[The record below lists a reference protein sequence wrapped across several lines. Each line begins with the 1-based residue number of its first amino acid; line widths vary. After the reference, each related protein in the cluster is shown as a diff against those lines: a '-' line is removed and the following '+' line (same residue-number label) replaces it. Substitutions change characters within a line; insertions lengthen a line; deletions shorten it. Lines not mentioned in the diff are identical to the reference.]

1 LILRTGAHLTNL
13 RRSRFKSQ
21 LGGREIWA
29 LADQAVVSATNFLT
43 NVVIA
48 RALGVTQ
55 YGVFALS
62 WLALLFVNSIQ
73 NALVVAPMMSIG
85 PKTTDDNRPHYFGAV
100 VIQQL
105 CLAILSFA
113 GINLAVHAV
122 AIYFR
127 QPDLNQLSWPLSA
140 TVFAYLVQDFFR
152 RYLFATKQR
161 RRAFLNDA
169 MSYVPQLL
177 IIVLF
182 AKAGRLTTPR
192 ALWTIAFTSVFGIVA
207 GIVWLERISYSGGKL
222 RSVISQHWKFSR
234 WLVPSGMMEWTSSY
248 LFLMAAPI
256 YFGAVAAGALR
267 SAQNIVGVAHIWFLG
282 LENVVPAET
291 ARILH
296 NNGIHAAEKYI
307 MRIIAVWGTI
317 TGLFV
322 LMIGVAPNFWLQL
335 AYGTKYLQYGHLLRL
350 YGFLYLLAFLG
361 GPLRASLQALE
372 FTAPIF
378 WSYCVMTVFSII
390 FAVPF
395 VKWFG
400 LSGVIIGSIATQII
414 FQVILI
420 SSLVAKLSGL
430 KQIHNSKI
438 EMPML

>member
-1 LILRTGAHLTNL
+1 MGAHLTNPW
-13 RRSRFKSQ
+13 RSRFQSL

-43 NVVIA
+43 NVLIA

-73 NALVVAPMMSIG
+73 NALIVAPMMSIG
-85 PKTTDDNRPHYFGAV
+85 PKMEDENRPHYFGSVVVQELCFAV
-100 VIQQL
+100 VGL
-105 CLAILSFA
+105 VA
-113 GINLAVHAV
+113 INLAVHSV
-122 AIYFR
+122 AIYFHK
-127 QPDLNQLSWPLSA
+127 PELDQLSWPLSIA
-140 TVFAYLVQDFFR
+140 VFAYLIQDFFR

-161 RRAFLNDA
+161 RRAFLNDVV
-169 MSYVPQLL
+169 SYVPQLL
-177 IIVLF
+177 IIVWL
-182 AKAGRLTTPR
+182 AEAGHLTASR
-192 ALWTIAFTSVFGIVA
+192 SLWTIAFTSMLGITA
-207 GIVWLERISYSGGKL
+207 GIIWLEKVSFNGNRF

-234 WLVPSGMMEWTSSY
+234 WLIPSGMMEWTSSY

-291 ARILH
+291 ARTLH
-296 NNGIHAAEKYI
+296 NNGIHEAERYI
-307 MRIIAVWGTI
+307 MKIIAVWGTI

-322 LMIGVAPNFWLQL
+322 LIVSVAPHFWLQL
-335 AYGTKYLQYGHLLRL
+335 TYGSKYLEYGHLLRL
-350 YGFLYLLAFLG
+350 YGVLYLLAFFG

-378 WSYCVMTVFSII
+378 WSYCVMTVFSLA

-400 LSGVIIGSIATQII
+400 LSGVIIGSIVTQII
-414 FQVILI
+414 FQVILV
-420 SSLVAKLSGL
+420 SSLVVRLSGL
-430 KQIHNSKI
+430 RQMHDSKI
-438 EMPML
+438 EMPTL

>member
-1 LILRTGAHLTNL
+1 M
-13 RRSRFKSQ
+13 
-21 LGGREIWA
+21 
-29 LADQAVVSATNFLT
+29 SATNFLT
-43 NVVIA
+43 NIVIA

-73 NALVVAPMMSIG
+73 NALIVAPMMSIG
-85 PKTTDDNRPHYFGAV
+85 PKISNDSRPHYFGAV

-105 CLAILSFA
+105 CFAVLGLA
-113 GINLAVHAV
+113 GINLAVRAV
-122 AIYFR
+122 AVYFHE
-127 QPDLNQLSWPLSA
+127 PDMNQLCWPLSIA
-140 TVFAYLVQDFFR
+140 VFAYLVQDFFR

-177 IIVLF
+177 IVVLF
-182 AKAGRLTTPR
+182 ARGGHLTTVR
-192 ALWTIAFTSVFGIVA
+192 ALWAIALTSMFGIAA
-207 GIVWLERISYSGGKL
+207 GIIWLEKISFSGTEL
-222 RSVISQHWKFSR
+222 RSVVSQHWKFSR

-296 NNGIHAAEKYI
+296 NNGVHAAEQYI

-322 LMIGVAPNFWLQL
+322 LIIGMAPNFWLQL

-350 YGFLYLLAFLG
+350 YGVLYLLAFFG

-372 FTAPIF
+372 FTRPIF
-378 WSYCVMTVFSII
+378 WSYCVMTIFSVI

-400 LSGVIIGSIATQII
+400 LNGVIIGSIATQVI
-414 FQVILI
+414 FQVILVG
-420 SSLVAKLSGL
+420 SLLAKLSGL
-430 KQIHNSKI
+430 RQMHNSKI

>member
-1 LILRTGAHLTNL
+1 M
-13 RRSRFKSQ
+13 
-21 LGGREIWA
+21 
-29 LADQAVVSATNFLT
+29 SATNFLT
-43 NVVIA
+43 NIVIA
-48 RALGVTQ
+48 RTLGVRQ

-73 NALVVAPMMSIG
+73 NALIVAPMMSIG
-85 PKTTDDNRPHYFGAV
+85 PKAKDENRPHYFGAV
-100 VIQQL
+100 AIQEL
-105 CLAILSFA
+105 CFAVLGLAV
-113 GINLAVHAV
+113 INLAVRAV
-122 AIYFR
+122 AVYFH
-127 QPDLNQLSWPLSA
+127 QPDLNQLAWPLSF
-140 TVFAYLVQDFFR
+140 TVFAYLIQDFFR

-177 IIVLF
+177 IIVLL
-182 AKAGRLTTPR
+182 ARAGHLTTAR
-192 ALWTIAFTSVFGIVA
+192 SLWTIAFTSTFGIAA
-207 GIVWLERISYSGGKL
+207 GIIWFEKISYNGSKF
-222 RSVISQHWKFSR
+222 RSVVSQHWKFSR

-291 ARILH
+291 ARTLH
-296 NNGIHAAEKYI
+296 NKGIQAAEKYI
-307 MRIIAVWGTI
+307 MRILMVWGTI

-322 LMIGVAPNFWLQL
+322 LMVGAAPNFWLRL
-335 AYGTKYLQYGHLLRL
+335 AYGSKYLEYGHLLRL
-350 YGFLYLLAFLG
+350 YGILYLLAFFG

-378 WSYCVMTVFSII
+378 WSYCVMTVFSLI

-400 LSGVIIGSIATQII
+400 LAGVIIGSIVTQII
-414 FQVILI
+414 FQVILV
-420 SSLVAKLSGL
+420 SSLVLKLSGL
-430 KQIHNSKI
+430 RQLHNSKI

>member
-1 LILRTGAHLTNL
+1 MGAHLTNQWM
-13 RRSRFKSQ
+13 SRFQSL

-73 NALVVAPMMSIG
+73 NALIVAPMMSIG
-85 PKTTDDNRPHYFGAV
+85 SKTIDERRPHYFGAV

-105 CLAILSFA
+105 CFAVFSLA
-113 GINLAVHAV
+113 GINLAVRAV
-122 AIYFR
+122 AVYFH
-127 QPDLNQLSWPLSA
+127 QPDLNQLSWPLSI

-182 AKAGRLTTPR
+182 AKTGSLTTVR
-192 ALWTIAFTSVFGIVA
+192 ALWTIAFTSMFGIAA
-207 GIVWLERISYSGGKL
+207 GIIWLEKVSHSGSEF
-222 RSVISQHWKFSR
+222 RSVVSQHWKFSR
-234 WLVPSGMMEWTSSY
+234 WLIPSGMMEWTSSY

-291 ARILH
+291 ARTLH
-296 NNGIHAAEKYI
+296 NHGIHAAEKYI
-307 MRIIAVWGTI
+307 LRIIAVWGTI
-317 TGLFV
+317 TGLFI
-322 LMIGVAPNFWLQL
+322 LMISVAPSFWLQL
-335 AYGTKYLQYGHLLRL
+335 AYGTKYLEYGHLLRL
-350 YGFLYLLAFLG
+350 YGILYLLAFLG

-414 FQVILI
+414 FQIILVG
-420 SSLVAKLSGL
+420 SLVAKLSGL
-430 KQIHNSKI
+430 KQIHNSKV
-438 EMPML
+438 EMPIL

>member
-1 LILRTGAHLTNL
+1 MCQTGARLNSQ
-13 RRSRFKSQ
+13 RRSRFQSL

-73 NALVVAPMMSIG
+73 NALIVAPMMSIG
-85 PKTTDDNRPHYFGAV
+85 SKTEDENRPHYFGAV
-100 VIQQL
+100 VIQEL
-105 CLAILSFA
+105 CFAIFSVA
-113 GINLAVHAV
+113 GINLAIRAV
-122 AIYFR
+122 AIYFH
-127 QPDLNQLSWPLSA
+127 QPGLNQLAWPLSI
-140 TVFAYLVQDFFR
+140 TVLTYLIQDFFR

-161 RRAFLNDA
+161 RRAFLNDVV
-169 MSYVPQLL
+169 SYVPQLL
-177 IIVLF
+177 IIVLL
-182 AKAGRLTTPR
+182 ARAGQLTTAR
-192 ALWTIAFTSVFGIVA
+192 SLWTIAFTSIFGIVA
-207 GIVWLERISYSGGKL
+207 GIIWLEKISYDASKF
-222 RSVISQHWKFSR
+222 RSVVSQHWKFSR
-234 WLVPSGMMEWTSSY
+234 WLIPSGMMEWTSSY

-291 ARILH
+291 ARMLH
-296 NNGIHAAEKYI
+296 NSGIYAAEKYI
-307 MRIIAVWGTI
+307 MKIVAVWGTI
-317 TGLFV
+317 TGVFI
-322 LMIGVAPNFWLQL
+322 LMVTVAPNFWLQL
-335 AYGTKYLQYGHLLRL
+335 VYGSKYLEYGHLLRL
-350 YGFLYLLAFLG
+350 YGVLYLLVFFG

-372 FTAPIF
+372 FTVPIF
-378 WSYCVMTVFSII
+378 WSYCVMTVFSLI

-400 LSGVIIGSIATQII
+400 LSGVIIGSIVTQII
-414 FQVILI
+414 FQVILA
-420 SSLVAKLSGL
+420 SSLVVKLIEL
-430 KQIHNSKI
+430 RQMHASKI
-438 EMPML
+438 EIPTL